1 MCDQRKNSQPV
12 TCPLRSRSHWLNFA
26 GDSANCPATEKAWR
40 TAAALTVRSPTRR
53 SVFYGR
59 PVFVPEGWKTGCLSG
74 GPQVFRLSLSVKGG
88 REMATTLTRP
98 KIDVKSLDPYAFMA
112 VLGKRVIHPGGR
124 RSTEE
129 LFNLARLQA
138 GQRALD
144 VGCGVGTTAIQ
155 MAGRFG
161 ASVTAIDISPIMLER
176 ARPNVQRVGLGR
188 EIEVEQGDILALR
201 FGDST
206 FDRVIAEAVT
216 MFVDRQRAA
225 KELVRVCRPGG
236 MVLATEFFWR
246 QPPTEEAREI
256 FLGQV
261 CPGMQLDKLDGWV
274 RIYKDAGLSA
284 IEVRSGPFE
293 MMTPRG
299 FIQDEGVINAFACM
313 FRGLS
318 RVAYLRK
325 MAWLMPRISRA
336 VPYLGYILV
345 GGLKPATS

>member
-1 MCDQRKNSQPV
+1 M
-12 TCPLRSRSHWLNFA
+12 
-26 GDSANCPATEKAWR
+26 PATK
-40 TAAALTVRSPTRR
+40 TRSEP
-53 SVFYGR
+53 
-59 PVFVPEGWKTGCLSG
+59 
-74 GPQVFRLSLSVKGG
+74 
-88 REMATTLTRP
+88 
-98 KIDVKSLDPYAFMA
+98 DVMSLDPYAFMA

-129 LFNLARLQA
+129 LFSLARLQE
-138 GQRALD
+138 GQTALD

-155 MAGRFG
+155 VARRFR
-161 ASVTAIDISPIMLER
+161 AAVTAIDISPIMLER
-176 ARPNVQRVGLGR
+176 ARLNVQRVGLER
-188 EIEVEQGDILALR
+188 NIEIEQGDVLALR
-201 FGDST
+201 FADNT

-225 KELVRVCRPGG
+225 KELVRVCRPNG

-246 QPPTEEAREI
+246 QPPTDEAREI

-299 FIQDEGVINAFACM
+299 FIQDEGFINAFACM

-325 MAWLMPRISRA
+325 MAWLMPRITKA

-345 GGLKPATS
+345 GGVKPAT